1 MKKQLFNILAVLLIT
16 FFAVP
21 SSAAAQE
28 MVGGCTSL
36 GQCVSNKKCIES
48 TRVTWEGQVRV
59 ISPTGAGC
67 GSSQIGGV
75 TPPTSVRRFSAYYFG
90 NFEGTIGLVSFMSI
104 LLNLFAVICG
114 IWTMFNFLYSGWLLV
129 TAQSDTKAQSEVKDR
144 LTMTAIGLVIITS
157 SYMVAGVI
165 GLIFFKDPTYILN
178 PTLQGALSTST
189 TP

>member
-1 MKKQLFNILAVLLIT
+1 MKKLFLALLVSLSLT
-16 FFAVP
+16 LSFSPRVV
-21 SSAAAQE
+21 SAQE
-28 MVGGCTSL
+28 MTNGCKSE
-36 GQCVSNKKCIES
+36 GQCVNNKKCVRKTYPGMS
-48 TRVTWEGQVRV
+48 SGMYVVTPEG
-59 ISPTGAGC
+59 GGC

-75 TPPTSVRRFSAYYFG
+75 APPARIQELNGYGAR
-90 NFEGTIGLVSFMSI
+90 IGLVSFMSI